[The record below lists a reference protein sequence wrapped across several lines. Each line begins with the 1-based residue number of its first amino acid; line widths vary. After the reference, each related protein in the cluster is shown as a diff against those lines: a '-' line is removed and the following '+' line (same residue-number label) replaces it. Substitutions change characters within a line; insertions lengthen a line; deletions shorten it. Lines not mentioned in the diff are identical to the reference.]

1 MTRERAGTADLN
13 LIYFPPLQLLFWS
26 CNNDGLLF
34 LHPGVEVLASAG
46 DNVLYFSLLE
56 LINLIMRPFFFFF
69 VLVGGGRQAVWPG
82 GGYVNS
88 SPGDVPVVC
97 SAVVFPSRP
106 LHRVSHDNSEVFVLC
121 PFP

>member
-69 VLVGGGRQAVWPG
+69 CSCEERKAGGLARWWLCKFVPGRCTG
-82 GGYVNS
+82 S
-88 SPGDVPVVC
+88 MFC
-97 SAVVFPSRP
+97 SG
-106 LHRVSHDNSEVFVLC
+106 VSFTAPAQGL
-121 PFP
+121 P